1 MRALVLFIKKGGML
15 LKLKSLVLCI
25 SLLASGAVLAQEAA
39 PSPEHLARREAT
51 RKACDAEIK
60 STCAG
65 KEGRETF
72 QCLRANTEKLSA
84 GCKDALGKLGARAPA
99 K

>member
-1 MRALVLFIKKGGML
+1 MV
-15 LKLKSLVLCI
+15 LKLKSLVLCV
-25 SLLASGAVLAQEAA
+25 SLLALGAALAQEAAA

-72 QCLRANTEKLSA
+72 QCLRANTDKLGA
-84 GCKDALGKLGARAPA
+84 GCKDALSKLGAPAPA

>member
-1 MRALVLFIKKGGML
+1 M
-15 LKLKSLVLCI
+15 KLKALALCVSLF
-25 SLLASGAVLAQEAA
+25 ASGVVLAQEAA

-60 STCAG
+60 STCSG

-72 QCLRANTEKLSA
+72 RCLRANPDKLSA
-84 GCKDALGKLGARAPA
+84 TCKDALSRLGAPAPA

>member
-1 MRALVLFIKKGGML
+1 ML
-15 LKLKSLVLCI
+15 LKLKSLVLCV
-25 SLLASGAVLAQEAA
+25 SLFASGAVLAQEAA

-60 STCAG
+60 STCSG
-65 KEGRETF
+65 KEG
-72 QCLRANTEKLSA
+72 AGDVPMSA
-84 GCKDALGKLGARAPA
+84 CQSRQAERRLQGRPFEAGAQAPA

>member
-1 MRALVLFIKKGGML
+1 ML
-15 LKLKSLVLCI
+15 LKLQSLVLCV
-25 SLLASGAVLAQEAA
+25 SLFASGAVLAQEAA

-60 STCAG
+60 STCSG

-72 QCLRANTEKLSA
+72 QCLRASPDKLSA
-84 GCKDALGKLGARAPA
+84 SCKDALAKLGAPAPA

>member
-1 MRALVLFIKKGGML
+1 M
-15 LKLKSLVLCI
+15 KLKSLVLCV
-25 SLLASGAVLAQEAA
+25 SLVASGAVLAQEAA

-60 STCAG
+60 STCSG

-72 QCLRANTEKLSA
+72 QCLRANPDKLSA
-84 GCKDALGKLGARAPA
+84 SCKDALSKLGAQAPA

>member
-1 MRALVLFIKKGGML
+1 ML

-25 SLLASGAVLAQEAA
+25 SLFASGAVLAQAAA

-60 STCAG
+60 SACSG

-72 QCLRANTEKLSA
+72 QCLRAHADKLSA
-84 GCKDALGKLGARAPA
+84 GCKDALANLAAHAAA

>member
-1 MRALVLFIKKGGML
+1 MR
-15 LKLKSLVLCI
+15 LKLKVMVLCV
-25 SLLASGAVLAQEAA
+25 SLFASAAVLAQEAA
-39 PSPEHLARREAT
+39 SPEHLARREAT
-51 RKACDAEIK
+51 RKACDADIK

-72 QCLRANTEKLSA
+72 QCLRANPDKVSA
-84 GCKDALGKLGARAPA
+84 GCKDALAKLAAAAAAA

>member
-1 MRALVLFIKKGGML
+1 M
-15 LKLKSLVLCI
+15 KLKSLVLCV
-25 SLLASGAVLAQEAA
+25 SLFASAAVLAQEAAA

-72 QCLRANTEKLSA
+72 QCLRASPDKLSA
-84 GCKDALGKLGARAPA
+84 GCKDALGKLAAAAAAG

>member
-1 MRALVLFIKKGGML
+1 MSAFVFIHRGMR
-15 LKLKSLVLCI
+15 LKLKSLVLCV
-25 SLLASGAVLAQEAA
+25 SLFASAAVLAQEAA

-72 QCLRANTEKLSA
+72 QCLRASPAKLSA
-84 GCKDALGKLGARAPA
+84 GCKDALSKLGAPAPA

>member
-1 MRALVLFIKKGGML
+1 ML
-15 LKLKSLVLCI
+15 LKLKSLVLCV
-25 SLLASGAVLAQEAA
+25 SLFASGAVLAQEAA

-60 STCAG
+60 STCTG

-72 QCLRANTEKLSA
+72 QCLRANSDKLSA
-84 GCKDALGKLGARAPA
+84 GCKDALSKLGAPAPA

>member
-1 MRALVLFIKKGGML
+1 ML
-15 LKLKSLVLCI
+15 LKLKSLALCV
-25 SLLASGAVLAQEAA
+25 SLFASGAVLAQAPP

-60 STCAG
+60 SSCAG

-72 QCLRANTEKLSA
+72 QCLRAHPDKLSS
-84 GCKDALGKLGARAPA
+84 GCKDALANLAAHAASK
-99 K
+99 

>member
-1 MRALVLFIKKGGML
+1 M
-15 LKLKSLVLCI
+15 KLKSLVLCV
-25 SLLASGAVLAQEAA
+25 SLFASGAVLAQDAA

-60 STCAG
+60 SACAG

-72 QCLRANTEKLSA
+72 QCLRANPDKLSA

>member
-1 MRALVLFIKKGGML
+1 M
-15 LKLKSLVLCI
+15 KLKSLVLCV
-25 SLLASGAVLAQEAA
+25 SLFASGAVLAQAPA

-51 RKACDAEIK
+51 RKACDADIK

-72 QCLRANTEKLSA
+72 QCLRANTAKLSA
-84 GCKDALGKLGARAPA
+84 GCKDALAKMPNPTAPA

>member
-1 MRALVLFIKKGGML
+1 MK
-15 LKLKSLVLCI
+15 LKLLVLCV
-25 SLLASGAVLAQEAA
+25 SLFASGAVLAQERA

-72 QCLRANTEKLSA
+72 QCLRASPDKLSA
-84 GCKDALGKLGARAPA
+84 GCKDALAKLAAAAAKGK
-99 K
+99 

>member
-1 MRALVLFIKKGGML
+1 ML
-15 LKLKSLVLCI
+15 LKLKSLVLCV
-25 SLLASGAVLAQEAA
+25 SLFATGVVLAQEP

-72 QCLRANTEKLSA
+72 QCLRANDAKLSA
-84 GCKDALGKLGARAPA
+84 GCKDALSKLGAPAPA

>member
-1 MRALVLFIKKGGML
+1 M
-15 LKLKSLVLCI
+15 KLKSLVLCV
-25 SLLASGAVLAQEAA
+25 SLLASAAVLAQEATT
-39 PSPEHLARREAT
+39 SPEHLARREAT

-60 STCAG
+60 STCSG

-72 QCLRANTEKLSA
+72 QCLRAHPDKLST
-84 GCKDALGKLGARAPA
+84 GCKDALANLAAHAAA